1 MTRLNFL
8 TPEEIKISSE
18 FKKNGFIIRDG
29 ANKKS
34 LNWIQS
40 KFVNLI
46 KKEYNFEK
54 NITNLK
60 ILNFI
65 HKKEIYLHIKAHKL
79 SIGDYYQTQFPRY
92 DLYSKELIKFKILM
106 LYKFSVYFGGGTFFL
121 FNQVNLSL
129 SNK

>member
-40 KFVNLI
+40 KFINLI
-46 KKEYNFEK
+46 KKLNENE
-54 NITNLK
+54 NIFFYIFCGSNE
-60 ILNFI
+60 
-65 HKKEIYLHIKAHKL
+65 KEISKTIINAIEKKNCVSLRELRGEEEDAG
-79 SIGDYYQTQFPRY
+79 GDR
-92 DLYSKELIKFKILM
+92 ELEAD
-106 LYKFSVYFGGGTFFL
+106 GP
-121 FNQVNLSL
+121 
-129 SNK
+129 

>member
-54 NITNLK
+54 NITNIK
-60 ILNFI
+60 TFSYF
-65 HKKEIYLHIKAHKL
+65 KKMI
-79 SIGDYYQTQFPRY
+79 FPR
-92 DLYSKELIKFKILM
+92 I
-106 LYKFSVYFGGGTFFL
+106 YFF
-121 FNQVNLSL
+121 
-129 SNK
+129 